1 MVEFAFAYAV
11 VVVILKEGEKFETVD
26 ATTCIA
32 IDSLE
37 GGVGCEVS
45 NLAESLAKALK
56 LAFTVT
62 DSHQQTLESVF

>member
-1 MVEFAFAYAV
+1 M

-26 ATTCIA
+26 ATTCVA

-37 GGVGCEVS
+37 GGVRCEVS

-62 DSHQQTLESVF
+62 DSHQQALESVF

>member
-1 MVEFAFAYAV
+1 M

-26 ATTCIA
+26 ATTCVA

-37 GGVGCEVS
+37 GGVRCEVS

>member
-1 MVEFAFAYAV
+1 M
-11 VVVILKEGEKFETVD
+11 VVVILKESEKFETVD

-37 GGVGCEVS
+37 GGVRCEVS